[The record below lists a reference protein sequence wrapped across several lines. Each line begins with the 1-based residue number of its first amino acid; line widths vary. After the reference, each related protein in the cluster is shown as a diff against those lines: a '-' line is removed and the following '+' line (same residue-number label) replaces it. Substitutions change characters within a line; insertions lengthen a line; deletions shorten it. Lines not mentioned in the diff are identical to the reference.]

1 MKLLIQIFLTSLII
15 VKIVLGSIF
24 LYEIGFTSLFTGTIA
39 IASELPKNPEV
50 AAEPARHLSAIAL
63 AQAKQAG
70 SEASAKAG
78 VKKTI
83 NSSFLR
89 KKAELK
95 EKEKYLEK
103 RKIQLVAL
111 QEEINNKIAK
121 LTRLRNEIRAEIA
134 VKKTGEERKLKHLIK
149 IYSTM
154 KPQKA
159 ASLIEKLDL
168 KLVIEL
174 FSRMKGD
181 VVGDILSFVDIEKA
195 AKISEGLLKK

>member
-24 LYEIGFTSLFTGTIA
+24 LYEIRFTSLFTGTIA

-50 AAEPARHLSAIAL
+50 AAEPARH
-63 AQAKQAG
+63 
-70 SEASAKAG
+70 SEASARAG

-83 NSSFLR
+83 YSSFLR
-89 KKAELK
+89 KKDELEK
-95 EKEKYLEK
+95 KEKYLEK
-103 RKIQLVAL
+103 RKIQLIAL
-111 QEEINNKIAK
+111 QEEINNKIAA
-121 LTRLRNEIRAEIA
+121 LTRLRNEIRAEMA
-134 VKKTGEERKLKHLIK
+134 AKKTGEDRKLKHLIK
-149 IYSTM
+149 IYSAM

-181 VVGDILSFVDIEKA
+181 IVGDILSFVDIEKA
-195 AKISEGLLKK
+195 AKISEGLL

>member
-24 LYEIGFTSLFTGTIA
+24 LYEIRFTSLFTGTIA

-50 AAEPARHLSAIAL
+50 AAEPAPALSPS
-63 AQAKQAG
+63 QHHGKQ
-70 SEASAKAG
+70 EG
-78 VKKTI
+78 VNTTI
-83 NSSFLR
+83 SSSFLR

-103 RKIQLVAL
+103 RKMQLVAL

-121 LTRLRNEIRAEIA
+121 LTRLRNEIRAEMA

-149 IYSTM
+149 IYSAM

-168 KLVIEL
+168 KLAIEL

-181 VVGDILSFVDIEKA
+181 IVGDILSFVHIEKA

>member
-1 MKLLIQIFLTSLII
+1 MKVLIQIFLTSLII

-24 LYEIGFTSLFTGTIA
+24 LYEIRFTSLFTGAIA

-50 AAEPARHLSAIAL
+50 AAEPAIAL

-70 SEASAKAG
+70 SEASAQAG

-83 NSSFLR
+83 YSSFLR
-89 KKAELK
+89 KKDELEK
-95 EKEKYLEK
+95 KEKYLEK
-103 RKIQLVAL
+103 RKMQLVAL

-121 LTRLRNEIRAEIA
+121 LTRLRNEIRAEMA
-134 VKKTGEERKLKHLIK
+134 VKKTDEERKLKHLIK

-159 ASLIEKLDL
+159 ANLIEKLDL

-174 FSRMKGD
+174 FSKMKGD
-181 VVGDILSFVDIEKA
+181 IVGDILSFVDIEKA

>member
-24 LYEIGFTSLFTGTIA
+24 LYEIGFTSLFTGTVA

-50 AAEPARHLSAIAL
+50 AAEPAPALSPS
-63 AQAKQAG
+63 QYHGKQ
-70 SEASAKAG
+70 EG

-83 NSSFLR
+83 SSSFLR

-121 LTRLRNEIRAEIA
+121 LTRLRNEIRAEMA

-149 IYSTM
+149 IYSAM

-181 VVGDILSFVDIEKA
+181 IVGDILSFVDIEKA

>member
-24 LYEIGFTSLFTGTIA
+24 LYEIRFTSLFTGTIA

-50 AAEPARHLSAIAL
+50 AAEPARH
-63 AQAKQAG
+63 
-70 SEASAKAG
+70 SEASARAG

-83 NSSFLR
+83 YSSFLR
-89 KKAELK
+89 KKDELEK
-95 EKEKYLEK
+95 KEKYLEK
-103 RKIQLVAL
+103 RKIQLIAL
-111 QEEINNKIAK
+111 QEEINNKIAA
-121 LTRLRNEIRAEIA
+121 LTRLRNEIRAEMA
-134 VKKTGEERKLKHLIK
+134 AKKTGEDRKLKHLIK
-149 IYSTM
+149 IYSAM

-181 VVGDILSFVDIEKA
+181 IVGDILSFVDIEKA